1 MARARARVL
10 IVPHLPRYAVV
21 MAGGAGT
28 RFWPRSRVHTSNQLL
43 ALRGAG
49 HHRRRADARRDG
61 LRLRSPGRAAAR
73 RARAGRLS
81 HRVHREAGARARRG
95 AGRGRRRALE
105 LGHLRVAGERHPGR
119 AAPASPRGGG
129 TARAGGDEPPRAR
142 RRLPPP
148 ACGLDRPRRPRA
160 RRARGG
166 RARALPLERRGEL
179 GGGRGALV
187 GRERAQ
193 RAPRAHRLD
202 RQPRLPGRQPRA
214 VGRRARGG
222 RPGGGRYPRRG
233 PRLPQGPGAGRASGG
248 GRAPSPGLE
257 ALSLMAETVGS
268 ARLAPLAPPAPRP
281 VAAQRSTMLERFGVV
296 ARLLVHLLFRHV
308 RVRAEA
314 VEHLRELA
322 HQGTLIYVMRYRSAL
337 DYLLV
342 NAVLLREGLPLA
354 RFAPG

>member
-1 MARARARVL
+1 
-10 IVPHLPRYAVV
+10 
-21 MAGGAGT
+21 
-28 RFWPRSRVHTSNQLL
+28 
-43 ALRGAG
+43 
-49 HHRRRADARRDG
+49 
-61 LRLRSPGRAAAR
+61 PGRAAAR
-73 RARAGRLS
+73 RKPAGRLG
-81 HRVHREAGARARRG
+81 HRVHREAGACARRG

-105 LGHLRVAGERHPGR
+105 LGYLRVAGERHPGR

-129 TARAGGDEPPRAR
+129 TARAGGDERPRAR

-179 GGGRGALV
+179 GGGRGAVV

-193 RAPRAHRLD
+193 RAPRAHRLH

-214 VGRRARGG
+214 AGGRARGG

-233 PRLPQGPGAGRASGG
+233 ARLPQGPRAGRAPGG

-257 ALSLMAETVGS
+257 ALPLMAETVGS
-268 ARLAPLAPPAPRP
+268 ARRAPLAPPSPRP
-281 VAAQRSTMLERFGVV
+281 VAAQRSTMLERFGVL
-296 ARLLVHLLFRHV
+296 ARLLVHLLFRQV

-314 VEHLRELA
+314 VEHLRQLA
-322 HQGTLIYVMRYRSAL
+322 RQGTLIYVMRYRSAL

-354 RFAPG
+354 RFAPGVSTVAFRPLGEL